1 MLSTMLRNVAIVI
14 ALTVVAVVGMDQFT
28 MNMGAPPAQQ
38 SSSAEAPKRKIVK
51 VSAPAEEPDD
61 QQEEEEPEYRDE
73 PEEVDEQSESSGDG
87 DELVLNAGA
96 GGHYFVDAA
105 INGEGVH
112 FLVDTGASLVAL
124 SRTDAEKLGIDL
136 EELKFTGRAKTANG
150 IARVAPIMLSEIEI
164 GDNVVE
170 NVPAAVI
177 DAQMD
182 ISLLGMSFLKRL
194 SGFEIKDNQL
204 IMRW

>member
-1 MLSTMLRNVAIVI
+1 MLRNVTILVV
-14 ALTVVAVVGMDQFT
+14 LTVVAVVGMDHFT
-28 MNMGAPPAQQ
+28 ELMEAPPAQ
-38 SSSAEAPKRKIVK
+38 SAKTGNVSKPKLTK
-51 VSAPAEEPDD
+51 VSTRQNRARDEEQEDD
-61 QQEEEEPEYRDE
+61 SAYRDE
-73 PEEVDEQSESSGDG
+73 PDEDEEEEASSGDG
-87 DELVLNAGA
+87 DELILTAGA

-124 SRTDAEKLGIDL
+124 SRSDAQKLGIDL

-150 IARVAPIMLSEIEI
+150 IARVAPIMLAEVEI
-164 GDNVVE
+164 GENVVE

-177 DAQMD
+177 DAPMD

-194 SGFEIKDNQL
+194 SGFEIKDNKL

>member
-1 MLSTMLRNVAIVI
+1 MLSTMLRNVVIIVV
-14 ALTVVAVVGMDQFT
+14 LTVVAVAGMDQFT
-28 MNMGAPPAQQ
+28 NLMDVPPARQ
-38 SSSAEAPKRKIVK
+38 SSSAEAPARKIVT
-51 VSAPAEEPDD
+51 VSTPAQEPDE
-61 QQEEEEPEYRDE
+61 QEEEPEYRE
-73 PEEVDEQSESSGDG
+73 IRQEEEKQPASSGDG
-87 DELVLNAGA
+87 DELVLDAGA

-112 FLVDTGASLVAL
+112 FLIDTGASLVAL
-124 SRTDAEKLGIDL
+124 SRSDAEKLGIDL
-136 EELKFTGRAKTANG
+136 EELRFTGRAKTANG

-194 SGFEIKDNQL
+194 SGFEIKDSQL